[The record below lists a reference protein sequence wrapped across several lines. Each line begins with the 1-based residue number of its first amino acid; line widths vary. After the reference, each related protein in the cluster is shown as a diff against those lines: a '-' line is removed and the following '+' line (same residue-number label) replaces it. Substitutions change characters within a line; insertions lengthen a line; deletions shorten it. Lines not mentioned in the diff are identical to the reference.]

1 MKKQTAY
8 YRLFIC
14 ALAVCSAFQEHMF
27 VVFCKAKIL
36 LVLKFSVL
44 SALFLFLSI
53 RSFSQVILSGV
64 VMESKPVVPIEGA
77 TVTIL
82 PSQQQTVT
90 DERGRFRLKVSS
102 TTSRLLITAIGHETK
117 SMTTKELKDSGGL
130 VTLVSA
136 NIQLSSITIS
146 AAAGEQYRPISKLDI
161 KMRGIN
167 NSQEVL
173 RMVPGLFIGQH
184 AGGGKAEQ
192 IFLRGFDL
200 DHGTDINIAV
210 DGMPVNMV
218 SHAHGQG
225 YADLHFL
232 IPELIDNV
240 TFKKGTY
247 YAEKGNFA
255 TTGFVDFKTFNALPN
270 SSIKV
275 EGGLFNTVRT
285 VGMFNLLNADARAK
299 GQSAYIAS
307 EYMYTNGYFDN
318 PQNFNRFN
326 LFGKYYGALNKHN
339 TLSFSAS
346 TFGSKW
352 NASGQIPNR
361 AVESG
366 LIGFYGALDPNE
378 GGKTSRSNVN
388 ALLTSTLNNGSY
400 FKNQL
405 YYSHYNFEL
414 YSNFTFFKED
424 PVNGDQIRQ
433 KEKRNLYGYNCS
445 YHKTFYAGNT
455 QIGSEVGAN
464 VRLDRTGN
472 TELSRTK
479 DRSITTAQ
487 LMLGDIS
494 ENNLAGYVNETFTF
508 SPAFSANAG
517 LRYDHFYD
525 QYLDKLKGDSLGKAS
540 ASILSPKVSFYYHV
554 SDKAQIYFSNGK
566 GFHSNDTRVAVAQKG
581 LQILPAAYGS
591 DLGTILKPAKNLLVN
606 AALWYLWLDQEFV
619 YVGDE
624 GVVEPSGKSRRYGTD
639 LSLRYQPVNW
649 LYADVDL
656 NYSHGR
662 SVEEPKGQNYLPL
675 APVFTSI
682 GGLTVKTNRGIN
694 ASLRYRYMSNRPA
707 NEDNSIVAKGYFVT
721 DAFVN
726 YLKKKYEIGLAVQNL
741 FNVKWKETQ
750 FDTESRLYNEPA
762 PVSEI
767 HFTPGTPFFAKL
779 SLTVLF

>member
-1 MKKQTAY
+1 
-8 YRLFIC
+8 
-14 ALAVCSAFQEHMF
+14 
-27 VVFCKAKIL
+27 
-36 LVLKFSVL
+36 
-44 SALFLFLSI
+44 
-53 RSFSQVILSGV
+53 
-64 VMESKPVVPIEGA
+64 MESKTAVPVEGA
-77 TVTIL
+77 TVTLL
-82 PSQQQTVT
+82 PSKQTT
-90 DERGRFRLKVSS
+90 LSDERGRFLFKQKSSGQELKITSIGYETVVVSITDFIKAGNTVRLDAAPVELKNLTVS
-102 TTSRLLITAIGHETK
+102 TT
-117 SMTTKELKDSGGL
+117 
-130 VTLVSA
+130 
-136 NIQLSSITIS
+136 
-146 AAAGEQYRPISKLDI
+146 AGEQYRSISKVDI

-200 DHGTDINIAV
+200 DHGTDISISV

-232 IPELIDNV
+232 IPELIDNI

-247 YAEKGNFA
+247 YAEKGNFT
-255 TTGFVDFKTFNALPN
+255 TTGFVDFKTYNAVPN
-270 SSIKV
+270 NSIKM
-275 EGGLFNTVRT
+275 EGGMFNTFRT

-299 GQSAYIAS
+299 GQSAYVAS
-307 EYMYTNGYFDN
+307 EYVYTNGYFDN
-318 PQNFNRFN
+318 PQNFNHFN

-346 TFGSKW
+346 TFASKW
-352 NASGQIPNR
+352 NASGQIPDR

-366 LIGFYGALDPNE
+366 LIDFYGAIDPAE
-378 GGKTSRSNVN
+378 GGKTSRSNANV
-388 ALLTSTLNNGSY
+388 LLTSTLNNGSY

-405 YYSHYNFEL
+405 YYSRYKFEL
-414 YSNFTFFKED
+414 YSNFTFYKED

-433 KEKRNLYGYNCS
+433 KESRNLYGYNGS
-445 YHKTFYAGNT
+445 YHKIFYAGKVKVS
-455 QIGSEVGAN
+455 SEIGAN
-464 VRLDRTGN
+464 IRMDRTSN
-472 TELSRTK
+472 SELSRTK

-487 LMLGDIS
+487 LMLGNIS
-494 ENNLAGYVNETFTF
+494 ENNLAGYTSETFSF
-508 SPAFSANAG
+508 SPRFSINTG
-517 LRYDHFYD
+517 LRYDCFHD
-525 QYLDKLKGDSLGKAS
+525 EYLNKLKGNSIGKAS
-540 ASILSPKVSFYYHV
+540 ASIFSPKLSFYYHA
-554 SDKAQIYFSNGK
+554 SDKAQLYFSNGK
-566 GFHSNDTRVAVAQKG
+566 GFHSNDTRVVVTQNG

-591 DLGTILKPAKNLLVN
+591 DLGAVLKPTKNLLLN
-606 AALWYLWLDQEFV
+606 AALWYLWLNQEFV

-624 GVVEPSGKSRRYGTD
+624 GVVEPSGKSRRYGAD
-639 LSLRYQPVNW
+639 ISVRYQPVNW

-662 SVEEPKGQNYLPL
+662 SVDEPKGQNYLPL

-682 GGLTVKTNRGIN
+682 GGLTIKTKQDIN
-694 ASLRYRYMSNRPA
+694 VSLRYRYMSNRPA
-707 NEDNSIVAKGYFVT
+707 NANNSVVAKGYFVT

-726 YLKKKYEIGLAVQNL
+726 YLKKRYEIGLAIQNL

-750 FDTESRLYNEPA
+750 FDTESRLKNEPA

-779 SLTVLF
+779 SFTVLFR